1 MGTSKFVRLAC
12 ISAAA
17 LLAGAALTDDANAGS
32 FGVREQS
39 AYFQGMSFAGTA
51 AGGDISS
58 MFWNSA
64 ATATL
69 PGFNTSS
76 NATIAFGDADL
87 TATGGSLYGLVP
99 DHAANNGTDA
109 LIPASYASYQ
119 LSDRLWAGLAMN
131 APFGFITKPDSYW
144 SGSGVAETSKIFSLN
159 LNPTLAYK
167 ITPTLTVGA
176 GAQVEYFKI
185 RLTKDAVSANLG
197 QQLGEQAITPWRSYE
212 ADDWGIGA
220 TAGILWQPTSR
231 TSIGLGYRSAVSLE
245 VEGSYKTS
253 AYREPTLGYAP
264 VDSVRATATG
274 KLTLPDEVT
283 FSIRQGLTDR
293 LTMLGTVEWQG
304 WSRIDNVA
312 AVSSGCANNVCET
325 LNLNYQDGWKYAL
338 GFEYL
343 YSPTLTL
350 RTGASYEVSPIDDK
364 NRNILIP
371 DSDRIGVSV
380 GATYKYSDR
389 ITVDFAYSH
398 LFFDEG
404 TFCIANPK
412 LNGNT
417 SHCSDATIAQAKSL
431 IGTTDVAVDLVS
443 VGLKYKW
450 SDPVPALEPYK

>member
-12 ISAAA
+12 VSAAA
-17 LLAGAALTDDANAGS
+17 LLAGTALTHEASAGS

-76 NATIAFGDADL
+76 NGTIAFGDADL
-87 TATGGSLYGLVP
+87 TATGGALTGLP
-99 DHAANNGTDA
+99 LPKSANNGTDA
-109 LIPASYASYQ
+109 FIPASYATYQ
-119 LSDRLWAGLAMN
+119 LNDRLWAGLAMN
-131 APFGFITKPDSYW
+131 APFGFITKPDRIW
-144 SGSGVAETSKIFSLN
+144 SGNAVADTSKIFSLN

-167 ITPTLTVGA
+167 ITPTLTVGV

-185 RLTKDAVSANLG
+185 RLTRDGFGAGTGTS
-197 QQLGEQAITPWRSYE
+197 WRSYS
-212 ADDWGIGA
+212 ADDWGVGA
-220 TAGILWQPTSR
+220 TAGLLWEPREGT
-231 TSIGLGYRSAVSLE
+231 TIGVGYRSRVDLE
-245 VEGSYKTS
+245 LEGSYKRDAATVVGPGGGLVTS
-253 AYREPTLGYAP
+253 ASR
-264 VDSVRATATG
+264 VRTTATG
-274 KLTLPDEVT
+274 ELSLPDEL
-283 FSIRQGLTDR
+283 SISLRQKLTER
-293 LTMLGTVEWQG
+293 LAVLGTVEWQG
-304 WSRIDNVA
+304 WSGIGNVK
-312 AVSSGCANNVCET
+312 AVSGACTNGVCET
-325 LNLNYQDGWKYAL
+325 LNLNYRDGWKYAI

-364 NRNILIP
+364 TRNILIP

-380 GATYKYSDR
+380 GASYKYSDK
-389 ITVDFAYSH
+389 ITVDLAYSH

-404 TFCIANPK
+404 SYCIAS
-412 LNGNT
+412 GGT
-417 SHCSDATIAQAKSL
+417 SSHCGNGGTTVLA
-431 IGTTDVAVDLVS
+431 GTTDVAVDLVS
-443 VGLKYKW
+443 VGLKYRW